1 LQHCTTAVLVQPC
14 AVDIL
19 QQNKSKDQHV
29 TNSQCEQHESEIV
42 YVRWLL
48 TCSCCGDLAMQR
60 TGKKALILDPRIS
73 GALLQLDAGLSELFS
88 EHGISK

>member
-1 LQHCTTAVLVQPC
+1 MQHCTAVLVQPC
-14 AVDIL
+14 AVNIL
-19 QQNKSKDQHV
+19 QQNNSKDQHV
-29 TNSQCEQHESEIV
+29 DSSQCGQHETENV
-42 YVRWLL
+42 NVRRRL

-73 GALLQLDAGLSELFS
+73 GALLQLDAGLSELFT